1 MRHPDA
7 DMPERPV
14 GVPDAVWS
22 AVESV
27 RSMPRV
33 TGMRYRELPVP
44 STLADYGIGVEM
56 RRG

>member
-33 TGMRYRELPVP
+33 TYTILR
-44 STLADYGIGVEM
+44 VEIP
-56 RRG
+56 